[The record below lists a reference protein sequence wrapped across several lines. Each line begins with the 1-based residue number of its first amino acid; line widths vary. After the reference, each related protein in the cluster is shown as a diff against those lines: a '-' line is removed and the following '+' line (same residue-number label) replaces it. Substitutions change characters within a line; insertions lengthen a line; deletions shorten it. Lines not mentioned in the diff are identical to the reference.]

1 MQVLL
6 NNVTGGMAWAEGY
19 SLALS
24 LLFFLPAIIAFL
36 RGHPRRWAQAA
47 GDGQAIANAKAF
59 GVAASCWLVDQR
71 RMRPTSS

>member
-1 MQVLL
+1 MQGLL

-36 RGHPRRWAQAA
+36 RGHPGIGPSSSCCLPWAGQWSA
-47 GDGQAIANAKAF
+47 GWRTKG
-59 GVAASCWLVDQR
+59 G
-71 RMRPTSS
+71 

>member
-1 MQVLL
+1 MQGLL

-36 RGHPRRWAQAA
+36 RGHPRRWAIVVLLLAL
-47 GDGQAIANAKAF
+47 GWTVVG
-59 GVAASCWLVDQR
+59 WLADQR

>member
-1 MQVLL
+1 MQGLL

-36 RGHPRRWAQAA
+36 RGHLRRWAIVVLLLAL
-47 GDGQAIANAKAF
+47 GWTVVG
-59 GVAASCWLVDQR
+59 WLADQR

>member
-1 MQVLL
+1 MQGLL

-36 RGHPRRWAQAA
+36 RGHPRRWAIVVLLLAL
-47 GDGQAIANAKAF
+47 GWTVVGWW
-59 GVAASCWLVDQR
+59 VALIWSLSATR
-71 RMRPTSS
+71 R